1 VPANKKANGEYP
13 IISFDSKEQWEKW
26 LRRNHERSHGVWVC
40 FQKKSSGQKS
50 PTHAEALDVALCY
63 GWIDGQAKP
72 HNERSWLQKFTHRRA
87 LSGWSKRNT
96 EHAER
101 LIRAD
106 QMKPA
111 GLAEIEAAK
120 RDGRWEAAY
129 DSPRN
134 ATIPNDFLKELR
146 RDKKALA
153 FFNSLNKANCYAISY
168 RLQTAKTPET
178 RGKRMKTILTMMARG
193 KKFH

>member
-1 VPANKKANGEYP
+1 VQKKANGEYP
-13 IISFDSKEQWEKW
+13 VISFDTKEQWEKW
-26 LRRNHERSHGVWVC
+26 LRKNHDRSNGVWVC
-40 FQKKSSGQKS
+40 LQKKSSGQTS

-72 HNERSWLQKFTHRRA
+72 RNERSWLQKFTHRRA

-101 LIRAD
+101 LIRAN

-111 GLAEIEAAK
+111 GLVEIAAAK
-120 RDGRWEAAY
+120 RDGRWKAAY

-134 ATIPNDFLKELR
+134 ATVPNDFLKELR

-153 FFNSLNKANCYAISY
+153 FFNSLNKTNRYAISY
-168 RLQTAKTPET
+168 RLQTAKRPET
-178 RGKRMKTILTMMARG
+178 RLKRMKTILNMMAKG